1 MPIPGIPKID
11 INMIPFLI
19 GGAMGIV
26 FLAAGETL
34 GTARSFAAKYHY
46 EIDSDQELL
55 AMGAANI
62 TSGLFRGITIDMS
75 LSNTA
80 SGEDAGERT
89 QLSSLVSAGLILLV
103 VLFLAPLLTNL
114 PSAVLGAIV
123 LSSIVGLFNVA
134 EIKRYYYQRKTDFF
148 LALTALIGVVSTD
161 VMTGLMFAVLL
172 SVAML
177 LYRASRPYIATLG
190 RRTGAPGEYG
200 DISRNK
206 EVELIPGLVIL
217 RLDAPLYFFNANVA
231 RTQILDLTKVNPP
244 RVILLDLGASADLD
258 IGTSDMLTALI
269 SDLRQVGVDMFFSQ
283 VRSSVRDRMR
293 LTGLLAHI
301 GDDHI
306 FASVDSAVKSF
317 ESSQKPKRKMKK
329 TPSDGEA
336 QQLPNA

>member
-1 MPIPGIPKID
+1 
-11 INMIPFLI
+11 
-19 GGAMGIV
+19 V
-26 FLAAGETL
+26 
-34 GTARSFAAKYHY
+34 
-46 EIDSDQELL
+46 
-55 AMGAANI
+55 
-62 TSGLFRGITIDMS
+62 
-75 LSNTA
+75 
-80 SGEDAGERT
+80 
-89 QLSSLVSAGLILLV
+89 SSGLILLV

-134 EIKRYYYQRKTDFF
+134 EIKRYYFQRRTDFF
-148 LALTALIGVVSTD
+148 LALTALIGVISSD
-161 VMTGLMFAVLL
+161 VMTGLMIAVLL
-172 SVAML
+172 SVVML

-190 RRTGAPGEYG
+190 RRPGSPGEYG

-231 RTQILDLTKVNPP
+231 RTQILGQTKENPP
-244 RVILLDLGASADLD
+244 KAILLDLGASADLD

-269 SDLRQVGVDMFFSQ
+269 SDLRQVGIDMFFSQ

-317 ESSQKPKRKMKK
+317 ESGQKPKRKMKK
-329 TPSDGEA
+329 TPTDGEA
-336 QQLPNA
+336 QQLPKA